1 MMRLGFHL
9 EEAYLLILSVLILL
23 AAVATGYGQW
33 ASSRA
38 TTTQQQQ
45 RIRLVNSRVR
55 SAWWLIGI
63 FAVAFWLGQG
73 ALLVV
78 FAFLSFFVLRE
89 FIALT
94 PTHYTDHW
102 ALVIAF
108 YVAIPLQYLLI
119 AFEQYWFFTLFI
131 PVYLF
136 LLLPVVMA
144 ATHDTDRYLERVAK
158 VQWGIMLSIFCV
170 SHAPAISLLDFNRF
184 ASSGPL
190 MLVYFLMMIF
200 FGDLFAV
207 LMSSILGGK
216 PLMSN
221 PNKTSKGVFVGSFIT
236 LLCGLALYWLTPFRL
251 WQAGLMTL
259 AIIVSGIMGDLVI
272 SSVKKSL
279 GARYNSVDNL
289 YITRGILE
297 RMSPLTFAAP
307 VFYHLTVIFFM
318 N

>member
-1 MMRLGFHL
+1 
-9 EEAYLLILSVLILL
+9 
-23 AAVATGYGQW
+23 
-33 ASSRA
+33 
-38 TTTQQQQ
+38 
-45 RIRLVNSRVR
+45 
-55 SAWWLIGI
+55 
-63 FAVAFWLGQG
+63 
-73 ALLVV
+73 
-78 FAFLSFFVLRE
+78 
-89 FIALT
+89 
-94 PTHYTDHW
+94 
-102 ALVIAF
+102 
-108 YVAIPLQYLLI
+108 
-119 AFEQYWFFTLFI
+119 
-131 PVYLF
+131 
-136 LLLPVVMA
+136 MA

-272 SSVKKSL
+272 SSVKRVS
-279 GARYNSVDNL
+279 APA
-289 YITRGILE
+289 ITQSTISTSREGFWNAWPL
-297 RMSPLTFAAP
+297 SPLRHRCFITSP
-307 VFYHLTVIFFM
+307 
-318 N
+318 